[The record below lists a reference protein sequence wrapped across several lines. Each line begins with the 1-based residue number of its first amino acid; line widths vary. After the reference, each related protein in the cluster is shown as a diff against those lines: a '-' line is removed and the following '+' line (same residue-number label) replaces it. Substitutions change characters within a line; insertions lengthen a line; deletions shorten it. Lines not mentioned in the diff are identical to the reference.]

1 MSSTVIEDSSVL
13 SCCSHLES
21 NNSPFHNNT
30 SMREGERSI
39 WNSTHAYLPTSKRCS
54 PPPLLPLDTTN
65 ISHLLVF
72 TQTYLPGS
80 APRLTWHPAYGS
92 WGDSCIHLPG
102 AQKKIPCYKTDW
114 QGVSVWSLF
123 LQLARKSI
131 SSQIEIQSK
140 SLKTIFIYHLKLI
153 FISSKISRH
162 P

>member
-39 WNSTHAYLPTSKRCS
+39 WNSTHAYLRARDAPPHPCS
-54 PPPLLPLDTTN
+54 PWTPQT
-65 ISHLLVF
+65 SR
-72 TQTYLPGS
+72 TYLCSHKHICQDPHLASPGTLHT
-80 APRLTWHPAYGS
+80 APEETVVYIYPVH
-92 WGDSCIHLPG
+92 
-102 AQKKIPCYKTDW
+102 KKRFLAIKLI
-114 QGVSVWSLF
+114 GKESLV
-123 LQLARKSI
+123 LVLAVGKKVNLFANRDTK
-131 SSQIEIQSK
+131 Q

>member
-39 WNSTHAYLPTSKRCS
+39 WNSTHAYLRARDAPPHPCSHWTPQTSR
-54 PPPLLPLDTTN
+54 
-65 ISHLLVF
+65 
-72 TQTYLPGS
+72 TYLCSHKHICQDPNPASPGTVHTNS
-80 APRLTWHPAYGS
+80 S
-92 WGDSCIHLPG
+92 GDSCIHLPG
-102 AQKKIPCYKTDW
+102 AQKKIPCYKTYW

-131 SSQIEIQSK
+131 YSQIEIRSK
-140 SLKTIFIYHLKLI
+140 VWKLFSFIILNWYL
-153 FISSKISRH
+153 
-162 P
+162 

>member
-39 WNSTHAYLPTSKRCS
+39 WNSTHAYLRARDAPPHPCS
-54 PPPLLPLDTTN
+54 PWTPQT
-65 ISHLLVF
+65 SR
-72 TQTYLPGS
+72 TYLCSHKHICQDPHLASPGTLHTS
-80 APRLTWHPAYGS
+80 F

-131 SSQIEIQSK
+131 SSQIEIRSK